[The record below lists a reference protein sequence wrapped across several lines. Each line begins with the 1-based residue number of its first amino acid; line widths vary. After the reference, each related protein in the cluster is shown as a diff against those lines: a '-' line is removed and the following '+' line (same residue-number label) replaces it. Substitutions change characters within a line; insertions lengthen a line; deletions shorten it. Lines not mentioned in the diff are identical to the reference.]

1 MRPLDALTRH
11 ASSWGRL
18 VTISVFAVLTA
29 ALVMAVWWAATTE
42 ERTGTYIVRGT
53 VNGITLD
60 IGDADLDIIGG
71 GTQAAPQVSRTDR
84 FAFGHPAEA
93 ERVVRGGTLRLRSRC
108 PAALI
113 GSCSSSYRLR
123 VPDNVPVTVRTTSGN
138 VSSSGYRGS
147 ARVDTTT
154 GDVSF
159 NSWCGFNL
167 QIRADAGDVRA
178 VAACSPE
185 RLQLRSRQGR
195 VDALVPP
202 GRYRVDA
209 ESDEGT
215 PQRPRGHRRGRR
227 AVPDPGAL
235 DDRRRERRERAMTTG
250 PAAPDSIDFA
260 RRLKHAGEALEYLT
274 LSLPLALVCALTTA
288 VLVLG
293 AALSAIWIGLPLV
306 LAAVAVCARLAE
318 VERRQANRLL
328 DAHIPPLP
336 APTQHTGTLWRR
348 ALASLTDRAGL
359 ARARVRRHQ
368 GAAVDPGRCW
378 PGCCPSP

>member
-42 ERTGTYIVRGT
+42 ERTGTYVVRGT

-71 GTQAAPQVSRTDR
+71 GTQAALQVSRTDR

-93 ERVVRGGTLRLRSRC
+93 QRVVRGGTLRLRSRC

-123 VPDNVPVTVRTTSGN
+123 VPDNVPVTVRTTSGD
-138 VSSSGYRGS
+138 VASSGYRGS

-154 GDVSF
+154 GDVNF
-159 NSWCGFNL
+159 NGWCGFNL

-209 ESDEGT
+209 ESDEG
-215 PQRPRGHRRGRR
+215 R
-227 AVPDPGAL
+227 ATSAASTSADDAPFQIQAL
-235 DDRRRERRERAMTTG
+235 STSGDVERRERAVTTA
-250 PAAPDSIDFA
+250 PAAPDAIDFA
-260 RRLKHAGEALEYLT
+260 PPPRHAGEALEYLT
-274 LSLPLALVCALTTA
+274 LSLPLGLVCALTTA

-336 APTQHTGTLWRR
+336 APTQHDGTLWRR
-348 ALASLTDRAGL
+348 ALAVADRPRGL

-368 GAAVDPGRCW
+368 GAAVGGRAA
-378 PGCCPSP
+378 GRAAARRA